1 MNPFKIIGK
10 ATVAFY
16 EELFFYFILGMGHI
30 LSWLLIL
37 PGPFLLAGVYT
48 IGQKAVRGLGVKW
61 NLIWEGIKEFGLRSL
76 LLFLVVLFGYVVIA
90 VNLWFYNAPDVSPFP
105 RAVAAWTTPL
115 FVALALLWTGITFYA
130 QAFLMELEEPTLGMA
145 LRNSLFLTLLKPFHT
160 LLFVVVSLVILVLSI
175 GFPVLLIF
183 SPGLLSA
190 LALTAVR
197 TLVTGLAEKLAA
209 EEEETDET
217 GEGE

>member
-1 MNPFKIIGK
+1 
-10 ATVAFY
+10 
-16 EELFFYFILGMGHI
+16 
-30 LSWLLIL
+30 
-37 PGPFLLAGVYT
+37 
-48 IGQKAVRGLGVKW
+48 
-61 NLIWEGIKEFGLRSL
+61 
-76 LLFLVVLFGYVVIA
+76 
-90 VNLWFYNAPDVSPFP
+90 VSPFP